1 MITSQPKLSLRL
13 SNWRCFLHQQI
24 DLPDQPAI
32 LIDQNG
38 SGKTSLLSA
47 FYSLLTGQPWPQTKW
62 SDHLRQDTDYFGIST
77 SYPDWYI
84 SSKLSPSGRLQVRK
98 EFPEVSISF
107 AGSLLDKHKP
117 PTILTYTPTDNYWLS
132 QSRSTKLSSLDQLIG
147 LVITDYPKLLK
158 TLDKQVRSKQSY
170 IKQIQEFPDNL
181 DWPLV
186 SMYNQA
192 IWKASL
198 KVWQARFNFFKSL
211 DTYLPEFGSWIQAPT
226 DDLHVYWMLTDIHG
240 QKQKQSI
247 YKTPSFE
254 ELGLIQPDWQK
265 LWQKEVI
272 VGKVL
277 VAATRDDFWFANRH
291 QNLTS
296 SLSRGEMR
304 LFVLFL
310 KSLIFRH
317 SNLKN
322 KPKWWLLDDVYNEL
336 DPKRERIV
344 QEKILDQVSFYLCT
358 GTRKPQT
365 ELAKYSLQDLTQ
377 ADK

>member
-147 LVITDYPKLLK
+147 LVITDYP
-158 TLDKQVRSKQSY
+158 Q
-170 IKQIQEFPDNL
+170 
-181 DWPLV
+181 
-186 SMYNQA
+186 
-192 IWKASL
+192 
-198 KVWQARFNFFKSL
+198 
-211 DTYLPEFGSWIQAPT
+211 
-226 DDLHVYWMLTDIHG
+226 
-240 QKQKQSI
+240 
-247 YKTPSFE
+247 TP
-254 ELGLIQPDWQK
+254 
-265 LWQKEVI
+265 
-272 VGKVL
+272 
-277 VAATRDDFWFANRH
+277 
-291 QNLTS
+291 
-296 SLSRGEMR
+296 
-304 LFVLFL
+304 
-310 KSLIFRH
+310 
-317 SNLKN
+317 
-322 KPKWWLLDDVYNEL
+322 
-336 DPKRERIV
+336 
-344 QEKILDQVSFYLCT
+344 
-358 GTRKPQT
+358 
-365 ELAKYSLQDLTQ
+365 
-377 ADK
+377 